1 MKFNLSSLRLPNT
14 FALLTVILIIVAGLT
29 WIMPGSHYDTI
40 EMNGRQVLD
49 PSSFAYIEADPQG
62 ITDLLMA
69 PIRAFV
75 DAALIIG
82 FVLLIGGVFGVL
94 QKTGAIEGGVRNL
107 ARAHQSSPWV
117 RRLTIPIFMVL
128 FSLGGAIFG
137 MAEEVIP
144 FILIFV
150 PLALALEYDTMTG
163 IAIPFIGAGA
173 GFAGAFFNPFTVGVA
188 QGIAELPLF
197 SGLTYRVICWAIVT
211 LVAIVFVMR
220 HAAKVKRDP
229 ALSLTYELDEEGR
242 RQLLQSAGDAE
253 KSMTWNHRAVLII
266 FGLGILTLVYG
277 VLEKQWYIEE
287 ISALFMAIA
296 FLAAMVGRLSV
307 DETTDSFL
315 SGAKTL
321 VATAL
326 VIALARSILVIAE
339 NGHIIDTILHSLA
352 GVAGGIPPVVSA
364 QFMFIVQTIL
374 NLFVPSGSGQAAL
387 TMPIMAPLAD
397 LVGVTRQTAVL
408 AFQFGDGFSNL
419 IIPTSGV
426 AMGVLSLARVPWSTW
441 ARWIIWLELIF
452 LVVGFALLV
461 PPVLMGW
468 Q

>member
-1 MKFNLSSLRLPNT
+1 M
-14 FALLTVILIIVAGLT
+14 
-29 WIMPGSHYDTI
+29 
-40 EMNGRQVLD
+40 
-49 PSSFAYIEADPQG
+49 
-62 ITDLLMA
+62 
-69 PIRAFV
+69 
-75 DAALIIG
+75 
-82 FVLLIGGVFGVL
+82 

-197 SGLTYRVICWAIVT
+197 SGLTYRVICWSIVT

-229 ALSLTYELDEEGR
+229 ASSLTYELDEEGR
-242 RQLLQSAGDAE
+242 RRLLQSAGDADE
-253 KSMTWNHRAVLII
+253 SITWNHKAVLII
-266 FGLGILTLVYG
+266 FALGILTLVYG
-277 VLEKQWYIEE
+277 VLEKQGYIEG

-307 DETTDSFL
+307 NETTDSFL

-339 NGHIIDTILHSLA
+339 NGHIIDTILHGLT

-374 NLFVPSGSGQAAL
+374 NFFVPSGSGQAAL

>member
-163 IAIPFIGAGA
+163 IAIPFIGGA
-173 GFAGAFFNPFTVGVA
+173 
-188 QGIAELPLF
+188 
-197 SGLTYRVICWAIVT
+197 
-211 LVAIVFVMR
+211 
-220 HAAKVKRDP
+220 P
-229 ALSLTYELDEEGR
+229 AS
-242 RQLLQSAGDAE
+242 Q
-253 KSMTWNHRAVLII
+253 
-266 FGLGILTLVYG
+266 
-277 VLEKQWYIEE
+277 
-287 ISALFMAIA
+287 
-296 FLAAMVGRLSV
+296 
-307 DETTDSFL
+307 
-315 SGAKTL
+315 
-321 VATAL
+321 
-326 VIALARSILVIAE
+326 
-339 NGHIIDTILHSLA
+339 
-352 GVAGGIPPVVSA
+352 
-364 QFMFIVQTIL
+364 
-374 NLFVPSGSGQAAL
+374 VPS
-387 TMPIMAPLAD
+387 
-397 LVGVTRQTAVL
+397 
-408 AFQFGDGFSNL
+408 
-419 IIPTSGV
+419 
-426 AMGVLSLARVPWSTW
+426 ST
-441 ARWIIWLELIF
+441 
-452 LVVGFALLV
+452 
-461 PPVLMGW
+461 PSP
-468 Q
+468 